1 MKNEWNIEQL
11 NSCGKEILI
20 TLILNQQETIKAQT
34 TQIEELNKKMDLL
47 LESIAVMK
55 SDRFGKKT
63 EAGIIDENQISFFN
77 EAEFEAEK
85 LDGKEPT
92 IEEVTVPSYT
102 RRPKGKRTADLSG
115 IPVNVVTHELS
126 DEELKEIFPK
136 GYKHLPDE
144 IYRKLEFHPAT
155 YEIIEHHIKVYAE
168 KGGDRIAR
176 ADHPK
181 EMLDKSIATPSMTA
195 AIINAKYTNAMPL
208 YRQEKEF
215 ERNDIHISRQVM
227 ANWVIRVTERY
238 LSLIYDRLKEELLK
252 TPVTHAD
259 ETPVIVNKDGRKG
272 THQNYMWVY
281 RTGEICCSRPVVI
294 YEYQKER
301 NASHPREFLKGYKGT
316 LVCDGYQVYHTLSK
330 ERPDDLTIAGCW
342 IHARRHFANA
352 IKALKTDPKGTLAY
366 DAVSQIANIYHADN
380 QLSELSPEVRKEKR
394 QILVKPLV
402 GAFFEW
408 VEAHRNDIPAKSET
422 GKGFKYCINQE
433 EYLKAFLMDGMIPL
447 DNNAAER
454 AIRGFCIGKKNWE
467 MIDTMH
473 GATASAMLYSLVE
486 TSKANNLKIY
496 EYLKY
501 LLSEIPKHVDQTDT
515 DFIENLLPWS
525 ENLPE
530 ECRKTKN

>member
-1 MKNEWNIEQL
+1 
-11 NSCGKEILI
+11 
-20 TLILNQQETIKAQT
+20 
-34 TQIEELNKKMDLL
+34 MD
-47 LESIAVMK
+47 
-55 SDRFGKKT
+55 T
-63 EAGIIDENQISFFN
+63 
-77 EAEFEAEK
+77 
-85 LDGKEPT
+85 
-92 IEEVTVPSYT
+92 
-102 RRPKGKRTADLSG
+102 
-115 IPVNVVTHELS
+115 
-126 DEELKEIFPK
+126 KEIFSK

-155 YEIIEHHIKVYAE
+155 YEVIEHHIKVYAE

-301 NASHPREFLKGYKGT
+301 NASHPRE
-316 LVCDGYQVYHTLSK
+316 
-330 ERPDDLTIAGCW
+330 
-342 IHARRHFANA
+342 
-352 IKALKTDPKGTLAY
+352 
-366 DAVSQIANIYHADN
+366 
-380 QLSELSPEVRKEKR
+380 
-394 QILVKPLV
+394 
-402 GAFFEW
+402 
-408 VEAHRNDIPAKSET
+408 
-422 GKGFKYCINQE
+422 
-433 EYLKAFLMDGMIPL
+433 
-447 DNNAAER
+447 
-454 AIRGFCIGKKNWE
+454 
-467 MIDTMH
+467 
-473 GATASAMLYSLVE
+473 ATASAMLYSLVE

-496 EYLKY
+496 DYLKY